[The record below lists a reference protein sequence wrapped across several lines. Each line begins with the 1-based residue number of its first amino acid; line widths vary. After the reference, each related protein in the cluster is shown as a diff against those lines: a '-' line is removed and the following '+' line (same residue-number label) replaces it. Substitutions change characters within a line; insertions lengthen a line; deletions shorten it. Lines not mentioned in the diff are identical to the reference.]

1 MSAVSVTYIL
11 TAQEGFRLGTAIA
24 YPAGAAVAAGLFVI
38 YWVLLRRRQAHD
50 PIS

>member
-11 TAQEGFRLGTAIA
+11 TAQEGCRLGTAIA
-24 YPAGAAVAAGLFVI
+24 YPAGAAVAAGLFVV
-38 YWVLLRRRQAHD
+38 YCVLLRRRQAHD

>member
-11 TAQEGFRLGTAIA
+11 VAQEGFRLGTAIA
-24 YPAGAAVAAGLFVI
+24 YPAGAAVAAGLFVV
-38 YWVLLRRRQAHD
+38 YSVLLRHRQAQN